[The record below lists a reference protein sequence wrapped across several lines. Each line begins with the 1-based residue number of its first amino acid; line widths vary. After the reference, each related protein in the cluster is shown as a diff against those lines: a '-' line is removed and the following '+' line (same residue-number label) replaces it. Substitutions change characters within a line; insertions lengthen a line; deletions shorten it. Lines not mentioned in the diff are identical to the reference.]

1 MKNQPVILVVD
12 DQLQNIE
19 LLEAYLVPQ
28 GYKIVK
34 AASGEDALEKDLL
47 EVAGFE
53 VFVAQ
58 DASSGIVIARKE
70 KPDII
75 IMDVRLPDMRGSEAA
90 IILRQDKETSDIP
103 IVFVTASVMAEGKEE
118 IKNITNSGFI
128 GKPINTRTF
137 AKEISQ
143 FIK

>member
-1 MKNQPVILVVD
+1 MRKRALIVD
-12 DQLQNIE
+12 DNGNNLM
-19 LLEAYLVPQ
+19 
-28 GYKIVK
+28 
-34 AASGEDALEKDLL
+34 LEKDLL

-53 VFVAQ
+53 VFEAEN
-58 DASSGIVIARKE
+58 AAGGIAIARKE

-90 IILRQDKETSDIP
+90 RILRQDKETSDIP
-103 IVFVTASVMAEGKEE
+103 IVFVTASVMAEGREE
-118 IKNITNSGFI
+118 INAIANTGFI

>member
-1 MKNQPVILVVD
+1 MRKKALIVD
-12 DQLQNIE
+12 DNANN
-19 LLEAYLVPQ
+19 LL
-28 GYKIVK
+28 
-34 AASGEDALEKDLL
+34 LEKDLL
-47 EVAGFE
+47 DVAGFE

-58 DASSGIVIARKE
+58 DASSGIAIARKE

-90 IILRQDKETSDIP
+90 IILRQYKETGDIP

-118 IKNITNSGFI
+118 IKNITNSAFI

-143 FIK
+143 FIKGR